1 MVSASTI
8 RLHYFYDP
16 LCGWC
21 YGASPLLLAAAAR
34 PEVELALHG
43 GGMLSAPHNRRV
55 NLEWRGYVMPHDH
68 RIAALSG
75 QPFGD
80 AYFDGLLRSEARLDS
95 TPPIAAVLAA
105 PELGIAPQTM
115 LARVQAAHYLHGLEI
130 ADVAVLARLAAELG
144 VSADRFADA
153 YAGGLARSVEHI
165 DHSRRLMTR
174 LGLRG
179 FPSAALEVDG
189 RFQALDLGSYLG
201 KPDMFSQHLAQ
212 LGAAT
217 LSGSAELPPM
227 CGLDG
232 C

>member
-1 MVSASTI
+1 ML
-8 RLHYFYDP
+8 RR
-16 LCGWC
+16 
-21 YGASPLLLAAAAR
+21 LAAAAGGGAAR

-105 PELGIAPQTM
+105 PELGIAPQAM
-115 LARVQAAHYLHGLEI
+115 LAHVQAAHYLHGLEI
-130 ADVAVLARLAAELG
+130 ADVAVLARPGWQRNWARPPAA
-144 VSADRFADA
+144 SPMPTPAAWHA
-153 YAGGLARSVEHI
+153 AANEHI
-165 DHSRRLMTR
+165 DHSRRLMNR

-189 RFQALDLGSYLG
+189 RFEALDLGSYLG

-212 LGAAT
+212 LGAA
-217 LSGSAELPPM
+217 SGSGLADLPPM